1 MERGPVVKKV
11 WRKTGETRLYSVY
24 IYPHVE
30 VMGVSVSLASMAPTS
45 ANVMYAKM
53 SKQSQHMMCL

>member
-24 IYPHVE
+24 IYPHYE
-30 VMGVSVSLASMAPTS
+30 VLGVSVLLASVAVFNT
-45 ANVMYAKM
+45 
-53 SKQSQHMMCL
+53 